1 MAGTQ
6 KPISTQKS
14 RGSATMAGGSQGN
27 IRRRKEKEA
36 SAKIRGRK
44 KFDDQSN
51 VDKLYGWIKSGI
63 KSVEAGF
70 PAQTLGG
77 TYTYEEP
84 KK

>member
-6 KPISTQKS
+6 KPISTQKL
-14 RGSATMAGGSQGN
+14 RGSATIQSSQGN

-36 SAKIRGRK
+36 SAKIRGRE

-77 TYTYEEP
+77 TYTYEDP
-84 KK
+84 KE

>member
-51 VDKLYGWIKSGI
+51 VDKIYKWVKNQKWTTNPTRRPWIPPS
-63 KSVEAGF
+63 S
-70 PAQTLGG
+70 P
-77 TYTYEEP
+77 YED
-84 KK
+84 

>member
-14 RGSATMAGGSQGN
+14 RGSATSQSSQGN

-36 SAKIRGRK
+36 SAKIRGRE

-77 TYTYEEP
+77 TYTYEKP